1 MGPVTYDIVSLL
13 QDSRRDVDRAVAA
26 IVAGYLARHPDVAP
40 DNFAASYAILGA
52 QRGLKV
58 LGIFA
63 RQSRAYGNHGLLG
76 HMRMFGY
83 IEEDLAVPEL
93 TSIRDFLAQVLPP
106 ERRLALAPPA

>member
-1 MGPVTYDIVSLL
+1 MAVKKILSARRYRGRRPDI
-13 QDSRRDVDRAVAA
+13 
-26 IVAGYLARHPDVAP
+26 AP
-40 DNFAASYAILGA
+40 GNFAASYAILGA

-76 HMRMFGY
+76 HMQRIWRY

-93 TSIRDFLAQVLPP
+93 TSMREFLAQGLPP